1 VYPQSDEPG
10 KRGDNWRIATIQPH
24 AKCGSR
30 PFPRERRL
38 AATAHDNDVQIFIF
52 AAPKG
57 GVILV
62 GAPLSNQD
70 NAGYAGLKLNLE

>member
-1 VYPQSDEPG
+1 MYPQSDERG

-24 AKCGSR
+24 AKRGPR

-38 AATAHDNDVQIFIF
+38 AAMAHDNTVQIFIF
-52 AAPKG
+52 AALKG

-62 GAPLSNQD
+62 GAPLSNQYY
-70 NAGYAGLKLNLE
+70 AGYAGLKLNLE